1 MRMYTDHI
9 SFFTGGY
16 YGIDISE
23 SSNVVNIGMNIG
35 YSTSY
40 NLKLSGNAAKTTS
53 GSWLGYSDDRIKE
66 EIASI
71 TNGTSLIK
79 SLNPVT
85 YTHTDAWLS
94 ANPEVEDRTYHGFL
108 ASEFETVLPKQVI
121 TSTEDLIKLSDNSY
135 QLGEYSPKVTNKEE
149 LPDGASLVVEN
160 IKTISDDL
168 TAYIVA
174 AIKELDA
181 RITAL
186 ES

>member
-1 MRMYTDHI
+1 M
-9 SFFTGGY
+9 
-16 YGIDISE
+16 
-23 SSNVVNIGMNIG
+23 
-35 YSTSY
+35 
-40 NLKLSGNAAKTTS
+40 L
-53 GSWLGYSDDRIKE
+53 
-66 EIASI
+66 
-71 TNGTSLIK
+71 
-79 SLNPVT
+79 
-85 YTHTDAWLS
+85 
-94 ANPEVEDRTYHGFL
+94 
-108 ASEFETVLPKQVI
+108 ETVLPKQVI